1 MKIIKEKRTM
11 KKTISFLLVVI
22 MCLSL
27 APIMAFAKDVPAGK
41 TPESQPNNP
50 VYGSSVQVTIL
61 LNGKTVIFDQ
71 APIIRNGRTLVPM
84 RAVFEAMGAKVEWDV
99 NTQTITATRGTRK
112 VIAQIGSTTLTK
124 ANLAGGFSWQSKSFT
139 IDVAPQIVNNRTLV
153 PLRAVA
159 ESFDAQVQ
167 WDGATQTVTITD
179 ANATK

>member
-1 MKIIKEKRTM
+1 M

-99 NTQTITATRGTRK
+99 NTQTITAT
-112 VIAQIGSTTLTK
+112 LTK